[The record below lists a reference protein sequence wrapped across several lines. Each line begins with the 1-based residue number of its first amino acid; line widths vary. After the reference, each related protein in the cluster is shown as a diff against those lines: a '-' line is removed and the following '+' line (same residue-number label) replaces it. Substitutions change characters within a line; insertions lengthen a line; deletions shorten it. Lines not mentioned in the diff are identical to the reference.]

1 MKKFLQG
8 IIFIS
13 FIIPILDA
21 LLSLF
26 NQYIKYLATSIAVD
40 TYKLEQQIKT
50 EEDDEV
56 KEAIGFRIDS
66 VDVEEEDEYD
76 DDEGED

>member
-50 EEDDEV
+50 EDDEV

>member
-50 EEDDEV
+50 EDDEV
-56 KEAIGFRIDS
+56 KEAIGFRIDN

>member
-50 EEDDEV
+50 EEDDEA

>member
-1 MKKFLQG
+1 MKKCLQG
-8 IIFIS
+8 SIFSS
-13 FIIPILDA
+13 FMMPILDA

-50 EEDDEV
+50 EDDEV

-76 DDEGED
+76 DDEGEDN

>member
-56 KEAIGFRIDS
+56 KEAIGFRIDN

>member
-50 EEDDEV
+50 EDDEV

-66 VDVEEEDEYD
+66 VDVEEEDECD

>member
-50 EEDDEV
+50 ENDEA